1 MMKADLSKFY
11 VITVISNTA
20 RYKSRYEIYNK
31 FKAMVESAGVKMI
44 TVEMALGDRAF
55 EITERDNPMHLQL
68 RSIDEMFHKENM
80 INIGIQYL
88 KQIDPDAREIAWIDA
103 DVFPMRSPH
112 DWFSE
117 TWHQLQVYEVVQMFE
132 FAQDLSPTYNPHGKL
147 HKGFMAT
154 YVKSGYQ
161 LPHEQG
167 VWNLSYYYGAH
178 GHPGYAW
185 AANLSALNSLGGLLD
200 IGILG
205 SSDRHMSLA
214 LLGIVEQSRS
224 EELSSGYKQA
234 LKAWQDRADRYI
246 RKDVGFCSGGIFHF
260 WHGAK
265 KNRGYSSR
273 WKILI
278 DQQFDPYTDLKRD
291 TQGLYQLE
299 THSDRQILLRDKIR
313 SYMRSRDED
322 STYTGD

>member
-20 RYKSRYEIYNK
+20 RYKSRYEIYKK
-31 FKAMVESAGVKMI
+31 FEAMVQSAGVKMI
-44 TVEMALGDRAF
+44 TVEMALGDRPF
-55 EITERDNPMHLQL
+55 EITERNNPMHLQM

-80 INIGIQYL
+80 INLGINYL
-88 KQIDPDAREIAWIDA
+88 KQIDPDAREVAWIDA
-103 DVFPMRSPH
+103 DVFPLRLPI

-132 FAQDLSPTYNPHGKL
+132 YAQDLNPDFNHHGKL
-147 HKGFMAT
+147 HHGFMAT

-161 LPHEQG
+161 MPKQQG
-167 VWNLSYYYGAH
+167 VWNLDYYYGAH
-178 GHPGYAW
+178 GHPGYCW
-185 AANLSALNSLGGLLD
+185 AANISAITNLGGLID
-200 IGILG
+200 TGILG
-205 SSDRHMSLA
+205 SSDRHMACA
-214 LLGIVEQSRS
+214 LISAVDQSRS
-224 EELSSGYKQA
+224 EELSTGYKMA
-234 LKAWQDRADRYI
+234 LKTWEERALRYVK
-246 RKDVGFCSGGIFHF
+246 KDVGFVSGTISHA

-273 WKILI
+273 WNILI

-291 TQGLYQLE
+291 AQGLYQLE

-313 SYMRSRDED
+313 SYMRSRNED
-322 STYTGD
+322 CIYVGN